1 MGILQSYRWRRR
13 LVWIGVSVVLVIAG
27 VVAAILLPKDTGVH
41 YNIEPTGTEPAQ
53 TVANV
58 LTKARLTK
66 ADRHEINRTLVG
78 FVRTGVTRDD
88 PAAAWNFVTPTMR
101 SGVTHKEWNK
111 GELPV
116 FPFPAQIPDKPSWTV
131 LNSYP
136 GDVTID
142 LLLQPRST
150 SKRGPIAFA
159 VNLLKTKRGAWLV
172 DSMIPEQSFEA
183 STPSAKNHKQA
194 KVPNGQPPKGK
205 LSTLWFIVPG
215 VLLAL
220 IALVPV
226 LFLLNTWR
234 RNRAINRRYRAEQGL

>member
-13 LVWIGVSVVLVIAG
+13 LAWIGISSALVIG
-27 VVAAILLPKDTGVH
+27 VVVAAILLPKDTGVH
-41 YNIEPTGTEPAQ
+41 YDIEPTGTEPAQ

-66 ADRHEINRTLVG
+66 ADRRAINGTLVA

-88 PAAAWNFVTPTMR
+88 PAAAWNLVTSAMR
-101 SGVTHKEWNK
+101 SGVTRKEWNK
-111 GELPV
+111 GQLPV

-159 VNLLKTKRGAWLV
+159 VNLLKSKHGAWLV
-172 DSMIPEQSFEA
+172 DSMIPEQAFEA
-183 STPSAKNHKQA
+183 STPPEKAQKQA
-194 KVPNGQPPKGK
+194 KVPNGQLPKGK

-215 VLLAL
+215 TLLAL

-234 RNRAINRRYRAEQGL
+234 RNRAIARRYRAERGL

>member
-1 MGILQSYRWRRR
+1 LA
-13 LVWIGVSVVLVIAG
+13 WIGVFVALVTG
-27 VVAAILLPKDTGVH
+27 VVVAAILLPKDTGVH
-41 YNIEPTGTEPAQ
+41 YDIEPTGTEPAQ

-58 LTKARLTK
+58 LTKARLTR
-66 ADRHEINRTLVG
+66 ADRHEINRTVVA

-88 PAAAWNFVTPTMR
+88 PAAAWALVTPAMR
-101 SGVTHKEWNK
+101 SGVTRKQWNK

-116 FPFPAQIPDKPSWTV
+116 FPFPARIPDKPSWTV

-142 LLLQPRST
+142 LLLQSRST
-150 SKRGPIAFA
+150 SKRGSIAFA
-159 VNLLKTKRGAWLV
+159 VNLLKTKHGAWLV

-183 STPSAKNHKQA
+183 STPPGKAAKQA
-194 KVPNGQPPKGK
+194 TVANGEQPKGK